1 MAFGLVFLTTL
12 VDGDYAFLMIA
23 MKVATNIP
31 LNLEEVVCGIHLLEC
46 DTGRQVRCE
55 VYRVTV
61 LKAAPHVR
69 EPGPY
74 SGCARSG
81 PAMWRS
87 ARRERRG
94 GDISVPI

>member
-1 MAFGLVFLTTL
+1 VGFTC
-12 VDGDYAFLMIA
+12 
-23 MKVATNIP
+23 
-31 LNLEEVVCGIHLLEC
+31 LNVTR
-46 DTGRQVRCE
+46 DRQVPCE

-61 LKAAPHVR
+61 LKVAPHVC

-81 PAMWRS
+81 PAMWRLQL
-87 ARRERRG
+87 AERGECG